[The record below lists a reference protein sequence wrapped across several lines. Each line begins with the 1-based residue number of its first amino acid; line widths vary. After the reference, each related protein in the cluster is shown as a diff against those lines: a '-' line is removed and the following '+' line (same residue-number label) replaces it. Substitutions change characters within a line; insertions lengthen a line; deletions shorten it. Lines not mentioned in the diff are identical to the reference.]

1 MIWAVSL
8 LTTELSPRSLTA
20 YPINTVF
27 GVWLENLEKL
37 QGILFSALPPYSDD
51 RRQPQSC
58 FGKNQLL
65 PNSISFSLLTTSHPR
80 GLHASLVRSSPQ
92 LSSGFN
98 LLAVSSSGFGSWT
111 SNIIFRAFNTRFRY
125 ASTPKGLRLLAIQT
139 RWLVLQKA
147 RRHSHITLR
156 AMWNLQFSILNFQSI
171 YNFSISQTFRLSH
184 DNLTSLLVYDIIN
197 IVHLFRTKR
206 PWQAE
211 LQ

>member
-80 GLHASLVRSSPQ
+80 GLHASLVRTSPS
-92 LSSGFN
+92 LSQGFI
-98 LLAVSSSGFGSWT
+98 LLVVSSSGFGSW
-111 SNIIFRAFNTRFRY
+111 IFDKFALLTLAF
-125 ASTPKGLRLLAIQT
+125 ATPSPHKGLDKSNIQT

-147 RRHSHITLR
+147 RRHQPHL
-156 AMWNLQFSILNFQSI
+156 A
-171 YNFSISQTFRLSH
+171 
-184 DNLTSLLVYDIIN
+184 SLDVSL
-197 IVHLFRTKR
+197 
-206 PWQAE
+206 PS
-211 LQ
+211 